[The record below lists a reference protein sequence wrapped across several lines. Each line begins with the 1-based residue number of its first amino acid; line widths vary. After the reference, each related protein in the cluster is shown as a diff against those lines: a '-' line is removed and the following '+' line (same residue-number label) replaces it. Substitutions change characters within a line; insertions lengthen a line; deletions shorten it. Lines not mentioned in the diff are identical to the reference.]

1 MGGAV
6 GRAAGGCDWGAGDA
20 DCCDWPRFT
29 RGRVGGGPA
38 WVRGGGGCGDVSVC
52 VCVCVCVKGV
62 ASYCVACVHT
72 HDQEDQQR
80 YDPTVTFMHE
90 CR

>member
-52 VCVCVCVKGV
+52 VCCVCVCV
-62 ASYCVACVHT
+62 CVCRGWPVIVLRVYIHMIRKT
-72 HDQEDQQR
+72 NN
-80 YDPTVTFMHE
+80 VTILQ
-90 CR
+90 